1 MVGVKRK
8 AGVVVKVVEELSM
21 KVIKTEVWSEV
32 EEEGGWKVW
41 MKKDVKQEEEEE
53 VVKEGPIMRLPVEV
67 HHLILSML
75 PHKAL
80 CRAMAVCRLWRAV
93 GGRPWLWRGYRGLA
107 RVHPDHVDRLL
118 GLPRLALLASMGL
131 HHDREEYR
139 EVALGGGE
147 AAPRYRIYRVR
158 RVEDAQVRRILSSP
172 VRHLDLS
179 SCDLTPVCPS
189 TLAQTL
195 ARMDSLR
202 LFSTL
207 LTADQLSWS
216 LRSISQSSTLQL
228 LALSLKSLDK
238 TKGVSPAVVAAALAN
253 VPSLTLH
260 DLNKQLVPA
269 QIREVVAAIGVGS
282 RVLSLNL
289 QSADLSYVP
298 QASVAAAFTRVKRL
312 NIGMVTLSSEQ
323 ATEVCRELKGK
334 GSRLEELEVN
344 TRRSALDTV
353 TPSLLARGLATL
365 TSVTLSFTS
374 LTPAH
379 LAELFQELAKEGSR
393 VQHLALPNNSLS
405 DVNPATMAAAIPAL
419 LSLNLRSCALAEEQ
433 AEAVLEEVGESGS
446 LERLD
451 LSENR
456 LARVAPTTLARA
468 LNTVTEVQVTNCSLT
483 AEQLEAVLEEARMET
498 STRYLYIEGNNTGSL
513 SSTLLEDVARTTL
526 VRFNRKKKSPGRRKW
541 CPTCGRGPF
550 SRLRQHRCQAQA

>member
-8 AGVVVKVVEELSM
+8 AEVVVKVVEELTM

-32 EEEGGWKVW
+32 EEEEGWKVW

-53 VVKEGPIMRLPVEV
+53 VVEEGPITRLPVEV

-93 GGRPWLWRGYRGLA
+93 GGRPWLRRGYRGLA
-107 RVHPDHVDRLL
+107 RVHPDHVERVL

-158 RVEDAQVRRILSSP
+158 RVEEGQVRRILSSP

-216 LRSISQSSTLQL
+216 LRSISQSSTIQR
-228 LALSLKSLDK
+228 LAISLKSLDK
-238 TKGVSPAVVAAALAN
+238 TKGVPPAVVAAALAN

-260 DLNKQLVPA
+260 DLNKQLVPT
-269 QIREVVAAIGVGS
+269 QIRELVAAIGGGS
-282 RVLSLNL
+282 RVESLNL
-289 QSADLSYVP
+289 QSADLSYVSA
-298 QASVAAAFTRVKRL
+298 ASVAAAFTRVRRL

-323 ATEVCRELKGK
+323 ATEVCRELKSK

-344 TRRSALDTV
+344 TRRSALDSV
-353 TPSLLARGLATL
+353 TPTLLARGLARL
-365 TSVTLSFTS
+365 TSLTLSFTS

-379 LAELFQELAKEGSR
+379 LAELFQEMAKDGSR
-393 VQHLALPNNSLS
+393 VRYLALPNTSLS
-405 DVNPATMAAAIPAL
+405 DVPPATMAAALPAL

-433 AEAVLEEVGESGS
+433 AEAVLEEVGEGG

-498 STRYLYIEGNNTGSL
+498 STRYLYIEGNSTGSL

-526 VRFNRKKKSPGRRKW
+526 VRFNRKKKSPGRKKW

>member
-8 AGVVVKVVEELSM
+8 AEVVVKVVEELTM

-32 EEEGGWKVW
+32 EEEEGWKVW

-53 VVKEGPIMRLPVEV
+53 VVEEGPITRLPVEV

-107 RVHPDHVDRLL
+107 RVHPDHVERVL

-158 RVEDAQVRRILSSP
+158 RVEEGQVRRILSSP

-216 LRSISQSSTLQL
+216 LRSISQSSTIQR
-228 LALSLKSLDK
+228 LAISLKSLDK
-238 TKGVSPAVVAAALAN
+238 TKGVPPAVVAAALAN

-260 DLNKQLVPA
+260 DLNKQLVPT
-269 QIREVVAAIGVGS
+269 QIRELVAAIGGGS
-282 RVLSLNL
+282 RVESLNL
-289 QSADLSYVP
+289 QSADLSYVSA
-298 QASVAAAFTRVKRL
+298 ASVAAAFTRVRRL

-323 ATEVCRELKGK
+323 ATEVCRELKSK

-344 TRRSALDTV
+344 TRRSALDSV
-353 TPSLLARGLATL
+353 TPTLLARGLARL
-365 TSVTLSFTS
+365 TSLTLSFTS

-379 LAELFQELAKEGSR
+379 LAELFQEMAKDGSR
-393 VQHLALPNNSLS
+393 VRYLALPNTSLS
-405 DVNPATMAAAIPAL
+405 DVPPATMAAALPAL

-433 AEAVLEEVGESGS
+433 AEAVLEEVGEGG

-498 STRYLYIEGNNTGSL
+498 STRYLYIEGNSTGSL

-526 VRFNRKKKSPGRRKW
+526 VRFNRKKKSPGRKKW

>member
-8 AGVVVKVVEELSM
+8 AEVVVKVVEELTM

-32 EEEGGWKVW
+32 EEEEGWKVW

-53 VVKEGPIMRLPVEV
+53 VVEEGPITRLPVEV

-80 CRAMAVCRLWRAV
+80 CCAMAVCRLWRAV

-107 RVHPDHVDRLL
+107 RVHPDHVERVL

-158 RVEDAQVRRILSSP
+158 RVEEGQVRRILSSP

-216 LRSISQSSTLQL
+216 LRSISQSSTIQR
-228 LALSLKSLDK
+228 LAISLKSLDK
-238 TKGVSPAVVAAALAN
+238 TKGVPPAVVAAALAN

-260 DLNKQLVPA
+260 DLNKQLVPT
-269 QIREVVAAIGVGS
+269 QIRELVAAIGGGS
-282 RVLSLNL
+282 RVESLNL
-289 QSADLSYVP
+289 QSADLSYVSA
-298 QASVAAAFTRVKRL
+298 ASVAAAFNRVRRL

-323 ATEVCRELKGK
+323 ATEVCRELKSK

-344 TRRSALDTV
+344 TRRSALDSV
-353 TPSLLARGLATL
+353 TPTLLARGLARL
-365 TSVTLSFTS
+365 TSLTLSFTS
-374 LTPAH
+374 LSPAH
-379 LAELFQELAKEGSR
+379 LAELFQEMAKDGSR
-393 VQHLALPNNSLS
+393 VRYLALPNTSLS
-405 DVNPATMAAAIPAL
+405 DVPPATMAAALPAL

-433 AEAVLEEVGESGS
+433 AEAVLEEVGEGG

-498 STRYLYIEGNNTGSL
+498 STRYLYIEGNSTGSL

-526 VRFNRKKKSPGRRKW
+526 VRFNRKKKSPGRKKW

>member
-8 AGVVVKVVEELSM
+8 AEVVVKVVEELTM

-32 EEEGGWKVW
+32 EEEEGWKVW

-53 VVKEGPIMRLPVEV
+53 VVEEGPITRLPVEV

-80 CRAMAVCRLWRAV
+80 CCAMAVCRLWRAV

-107 RVHPDHVDRLL
+107 RVHPDHVERVL

-158 RVEDAQVRRILSSP
+158 RVEEGQVRRILSSP

-216 LRSISQSSTLQL
+216 LRSISQSSTIQR
-228 LALSLKSLDK
+228 LAISLKSLDK
-238 TKGVSPAVVAAALAN
+238 TKGVPPAVVAAALAN

-260 DLNKQLVPA
+260 DLNKQLVPT
-269 QIREVVAAIGVGS
+269 QIRELVAAIGGGS
-282 RVLSLNL
+282 RVESLNL
-289 QSADLSYVP
+289 QSADLSYVSA
-298 QASVAAAFTRVKRL
+298 ASVAAAFTRVRRL

-323 ATEVCRELKGK
+323 ATEVCRELKSK

-344 TRRSALDTV
+344 TRRSALDSV
-353 TPSLLARGLATL
+353 TPTLLARGLARL
-365 TSVTLSFTS
+365 TSLTLSFTS

-379 LAELFQELAKEGSR
+379 LAELFQEMAKDGSR
-393 VQHLALPNNSLS
+393 VRYLALPNTSLS
-405 DVNPATMAAAIPAL
+405 DVPPATMAAALPAL

-433 AEAVLEEVGESGS
+433 AEAVLEEVGEGG

-498 STRYLYIEGNNTGSL
+498 STRYLYIEGNSTGSL

-526 VRFNRKKKSPGRRKW
+526 VRFNRKKKSPGRKKW

>member
-8 AGVVVKVVEELSM
+8 AEVVVKVVEELTM

-32 EEEGGWKVW
+32 EEEEGWKVW

-53 VVKEGPIMRLPVEV
+53 VVEEGPITRLPVEV

-93 GGRPWLWRGYRGLA
+93 GGRPLLWRGYRGLA
-107 RVHPDHVDRLL
+107 RVHPDHVERVL

-158 RVEDAQVRRILSSP
+158 RVEEGQVRRILSSP

-216 LRSISQSSTLQL
+216 LRSISQSSTIQR
-228 LALSLKSLDK
+228 LAISLKSLDK
-238 TKGVSPAVVAAALAN
+238 TKGVPPAVVAAALAN

-260 DLNKQLVPA
+260 DLNKQLVPT
-269 QIREVVAAIGVGS
+269 QIRELVAAIGGGS
-282 RVLSLNL
+282 RVESLNL
-289 QSADLSYVP
+289 QSADLSYVSA
-298 QASVAAAFTRVKRL
+298 ASVAAAFTRVRRL

-323 ATEVCRELKGK
+323 ATEVCRELKSK

-344 TRRSALDTV
+344 TRRSALDSV
-353 TPSLLARGLATL
+353 TPTLLARGLARL
-365 TSVTLSFTS
+365 TSLTLSFTS

-379 LAELFQELAKEGSR
+379 LAELFQEMAKDGSR
-393 VQHLALPNNSLS
+393 VRYLALPNTSLS
-405 DVNPATMAAAIPAL
+405 DVPPATMAAALPAL

-433 AEAVLEEVGESGS
+433 AEAVLEEVGEGG

-498 STRYLYIEGNNTGSL
+498 STRYLYIEGNSTGSL

-526 VRFNRKKKSPGRRKW
+526 VRFNRKKKSPGRKKW